1 MREEEYLPMNIGL
14 LLLLVVVYTVS
25 VGWTVARFQNY
36 DRKENEQPVVELL
49 SEENETE
56 KSRQELVVG
65 SIIRVDPEQE
75 FPADVLPLFCEN
87 GPR

>member
-1 MREEEYLPMNIGL
+1 MNIGL

-49 SEENETE
+49 SEEN
-56 KSRQELVVG
+56 
-65 SIIRVDPEQE
+65 
-75 FPADVLPLFCEN
+75 
-87 GPR
+87 